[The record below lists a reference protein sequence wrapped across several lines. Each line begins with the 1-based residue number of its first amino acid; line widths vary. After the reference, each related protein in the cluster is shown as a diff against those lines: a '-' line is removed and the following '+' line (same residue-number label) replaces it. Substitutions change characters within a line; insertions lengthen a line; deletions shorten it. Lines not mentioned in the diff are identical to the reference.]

1 MRALFLLIFCVFLT
15 TAHLNAQENHSSTRW
30 GIQFGYGTQQTQP
43 FHSIDYDYEQGYI
56 VGHILLK
63 KFNIKKVKIDL
74 IAEGGYYFSS
84 HQLVNKWFTTTEFFK
99 DFLEDFQQQM
109 LQKKAIHQV
118 VGHLG
123 AEIYHFINP
132 KTQLY
137 GYAALGPMWVSQET
151 ERLASGLAFS
161 DNVGLGVKLKLTKK
175 MWLSS
180 TLVIRHES
188 NANLKFPNSGHN
200 TLGVRLGVV
209 FNLTHPQQGPAQ
221 LQVLQKP

>member
-1 MRALFLLIFCVFLT
+1 MRALLLLYFCLFLAI
-15 TAHLNAQENHSSTRW
+15 ANLNAQEHHNPVRW

-43 FHSIDYDYEQGYI
+43 FHSLNYDFEQGYV
-56 VGHILLK
+56 VGQILLK
-63 KFNIKKVKIDL
+63 KIKIKKVKIDL
-74 IAEGGYYFSS
+74 IAEGSYYLSS
-84 HQLVNKWFTTTEFFK
+84 HQLINKWFTTTKFFK
-99 DFLEDFQQQM
+99 DFSEDFQQQM
-109 LQKKAIHQV
+109 LQKKTIHQV
-118 VGHLG
+118 GGHLG

-161 DNVGLGVKLKLTKK
+161 DNIGLGIKLKFAEK
-175 MWLSS
+175 MWLNS

-209 FNLTHPQQGPAQ
+209 FNLTPPQKGLVQQ
-221 LQVLQKP
+221 